1 MQMETNR
8 IEDSNIRQM
17 FITIVSTHQFS
28 SKSITNCLY
37 IWHTYNLLLTIKLAY
52 EGNLPSLGFWLPI
65 LSIIIV

>member
-17 FITIVSTHQFS
+17 FITIISTHQFS

-37 IWHTYNLLLTIKLAY
+37 IWHMYFVEFDARNQTRL
-52 EGNLPSLGFWLPI
+52 
-65 LSIIIV
+65 